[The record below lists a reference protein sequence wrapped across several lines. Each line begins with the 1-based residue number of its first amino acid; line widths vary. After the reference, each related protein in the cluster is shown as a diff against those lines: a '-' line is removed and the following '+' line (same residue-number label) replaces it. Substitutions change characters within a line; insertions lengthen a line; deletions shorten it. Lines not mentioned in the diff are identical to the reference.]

1 MRKLL
6 VTKFG
11 ILALVVVTFRN
22 QLRLINKIIIMKFLG
37 NVLATIVGLF
47 VFFMLFF
54 FGVILIAALF
64 GGESDAVVVKTNS
77 VIELDLKN
85 IEYDYAGKYEDPW
98 ITIFSD
104 KKSIGL
110 TDVIRAIEAAKTD
123 DNIKGISI
131 LNDQSTLGMAQAK
144 ELRDE
149 LESFKKSGKFVMAY
163 ANAFSQKEYYLNS
176 VANTIYLNPAGEM
189 DFKGLAAEVMFFK
202 DFQEKTGVKMEVIR
216 HGKYKSAVEPFLE
229 NQMSDANKEQT
240 TALLNAVWNS
250 IVTEISTSRKIPVAK
265 LNEIANGLLARTPEM
280 AKAQKLV
287 DIVAYEDVYHDA
299 IRKALKVKN
308 DEDYDKI
315 SILDYTKNNNT
326 TSITTDTTNKI
337 AIVYAQGE
345 IQSGE
350 GDVNTIGEGSMR
362 RSLQEARKD
371 KNVKAIVLRIDSPGG
386 SALTSD
392 LIWREIE
399 LTKKVKPVVV
409 SMGNYAAS
417 GGYYIACN
425 ANTIFAENNTI
436 TGSIGVFGI
445 LPNFSQLTKKMGI
458 NVDQVRTH
466 ANASRYSPFVPI
478 DENFK
483 AVTLEGVEHVYNT
496 FVTHVAEGRKMTYE
510 QVDAIA
516 QGRVWTGSEAI
527 KIGLVDK
534 IGGLNDAIA
543 AAAQLSKTKSY
554 STQNY
559 PEYKK
564 EFNEL
569 LAGLPFAQSKANFI
583 KEEIGEQNYLLMQQV
598 KKFQEQKGVQAM
610 MPFAINIK

>member
-6 VTKFG
+6 VTKLG
-11 ILALVVVTFRN
+11 IPAIVVVTFRN

-240 TALLNAVWNS
+240 TALLNAVWNA

-326 TSITTDTTNKI
+326 TSIITDTTNKI